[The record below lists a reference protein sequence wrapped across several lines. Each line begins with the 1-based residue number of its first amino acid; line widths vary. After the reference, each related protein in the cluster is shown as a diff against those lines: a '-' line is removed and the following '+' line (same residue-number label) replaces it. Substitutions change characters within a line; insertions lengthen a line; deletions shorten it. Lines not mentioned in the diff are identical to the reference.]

1 MPNLVDEA
9 EAEYARIG
17 EGRHVSVPVTLR
29 TDEFDFFT
37 SQEISAVPIHM
48 IEARRGQQCYSGT
61 ADRGAALCD
70 FIKAIGFLDS
80 FIEDPANGRN
90 ILRVDEAMRA
100 YFGEQEGEAY
110 RLFRKNIIPCAEDV
124 EWLKRTT
131 FLDNETAD
139 ECERQRCVD
148 RSTRKGWCRG
158 VTKPC
163 TTYKQAFFAKQCKKA
178 TL

>member
-29 TDEFDFFT
+29 TDEFDFLT

-61 ADRGAALCD
+61 ADRDAAICD

-80 FIEDPANGRN
+80 AIEDPVNGRS

-100 YFGEQEGEAY
+100 YFGDRQGEAY
-110 RLFRKNIIPCAEDV
+110 RLFRRSIIPCAEDM

-139 ECERQRCVD
+139 TRERQRCVD
-148 RSTRKGWCRG
+148 RSARRGCGRG
-158 VTKPC
+158 VMMPC
-163 TTYKQAFFAKQCKKA
+163 TAYKQAFFAKQCKKA